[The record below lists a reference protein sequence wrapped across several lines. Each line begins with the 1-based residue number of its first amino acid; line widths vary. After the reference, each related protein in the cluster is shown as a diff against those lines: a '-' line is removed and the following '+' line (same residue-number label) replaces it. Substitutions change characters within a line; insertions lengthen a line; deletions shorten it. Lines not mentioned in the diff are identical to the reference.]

1 MTDWIIITILLVL
14 VAGICYLNYKVEAK
28 MRIATPGSPAAKIQ
42 QERVIPWHD
51 RELPWD
57 ATHIAWIMLGDGD
70 LGRIHTLYL
79 QTIESFR
86 EESDEADSAIGP
98 IITRSIEMEMD
109 IIERGC
115 KSATEIMY
123 AIARIDRQGNECWLA
138 LDGSWVARWS
148 EDSDIQNIFGDQR
161 TVTL

>member
-1 MTDWIIITILLVL
+1 MGV
-14 VAGICYLNYKVEAK
+14 
-28 MRIATPGSPAAKIQ
+28 IAIQ
-42 QERVIPWHD
+42 VRGFP
-51 RELPWD
+51 
-57 ATHIAWIMLGDGD
+57 
-70 LGRIHTLYL
+70 RIHTNIHAIPFAELPLCAGTITQKFFHVPIIL
-79 QTIESFR
+79 QQDAGFPYGFLLGVRDGYHSVDGLGVKSVR

-98 IITRSIEMEMD
+98 IITRSIEMELD

-138 LDGSWVARWS
+138 RDGSWVARWS